1 MESKKQAV
9 LSRKNHLKKV
19 QSQLIAWLDAKYV
32 SAELVSTISSTE
44 TQTRC
49 MLTWQEFDHS
59 LWPATLAS
67 AETLAE
73 TQRVADAKAFVEG
86 RAQLVLGFSDQI
98 PLWAKASGRRAIFAE
113 EELRASEH
121 KADFSE
127 VRKAISDLMHED
139 GSASFALGPL
149 APVARKLS
157 FGETSEK
164 QLVEAQPG
172 VQDSEPSEVQD
183 QQQAQNNKEPQPQP
197 QQEPQQQPQEARL
210 PPGSLTLKIQSQDAR
225 FRITHEARQVLLNV
239 CSGPTTEIVGQVAKG
254 LLVVPGQWARTLSS
268 LTLRGTQSA
277 LRLTGS
283 SELLTDL
290 MSQVEIMS
298 QPASNVDSVI
308 LAWCIEAQAEQYPAT
323 LWQRDC
329 FSSVFSDTAAQSM
342 YVANQLSCLVAEKR
356 SSSQT
361 LTSASSSKLSSGR
374 SWANS
379 EVSGRS
385 SEKTQTS
392 SGRWALL
399 KLSPQWWQ
407 LRLS

>member
-1 MESKKQAV
+1 MKAWLSLERCFGHRIGKADLSAEYLSRLQLEANKHKKASEASDISALKRQDLLLEAQKMESKKQAV

-59 LWPATLAS
+59 LWLATLAS

-73 TQRVADAKAFVEG
+73 TQRVADTKAFVEG

-127 VRKAISDLMHED
+127 VSKAISDLMHED

-172 VQDSEPSEVQD
+172 DQDSEPGFL
-183 QQQAQNNKEPQPQP
+183 QA
-197 QQEPQQQPQEARL
+197 
-210 PPGSLTLKIQSQDAR
+210 
-225 FRITHEARQVLLNV
+225 V
-239 CSGPTTEIVGQVAKG
+239 
-254 LLVVPGQWARTLSS
+254 
-268 LTLRGTQSA
+268 
-277 LRLTGS
+277 
-283 SELLTDL
+283 
-290 MSQVEIMS
+290 
-298 QPASNVDSVI
+298 
-308 LAWCIEAQAEQYPAT
+308 
-323 LWQRDC
+323 
-329 FSSVFSDTAAQSM
+329 
-342 YVANQLSCLVAEKR
+342 
-356 SSSQT
+356 
-361 LTSASSSKLSSGR
+361 
-374 SWANS
+374 
-379 EVSGRS
+379 
-385 SEKTQTS
+385 
-392 SGRWALL
+392 
-399 KLSPQWWQ
+399 
-407 LRLS
+407 